1 MQKPYDHNANHATK
15 VLKLLHI
22 NICGPMPI
30 LTPKKQQHFFAI
42 LDDYTSYNKAEPIID
57 EPPDSVCSRDLH
69 DCVPGYIQVPTG
81 ICMSTCIIL
90 MQFSLSRLHY
100 ACN

>member
-1 MQKPYDHNANHATK
+1 MSTGTRGQKSIP
-15 VLKLLHI
+15 I
-22 NICGPMPI
+22 ICGNIRAMDDP
-30 LTPKKQQHFFAI
+30 TRAI
-42 LDDYTSYNKAEPIID
+42 GTHIRGRY
-57 EPPDSVCSRDLH
+57 LH
-69 DCVPGYIQVPTG
+69 LPGYIQVPTG